1 MCQYSNTM
9 YMVVCTI
16 SDYTTK
22 FQEEF
27 YGKYSAL
34 KDTVSRF
41 LRQNAY
47 SDVNLSRLF
56 EGMFVK

>member
-1 MCQYSNTM
+1 M